1 CEVEPFDRK
10 ISCYIAC
17 LETIANNEEGCRRER
32 AQYLLD
38 QYRKASGKWMARDSL
53 STGPV
58 GAQMVLEAGPKPD
71 YKRARNWERERV
83 YGSIY
88 FHQPTFV
95 DGNLSGTVNNGTIGT
110 VNGIVSGSS
119 KREVQVPDNQ
129 DNDKVPKRTRID
141 DYFPVRW
148 RDQQPR
154 TPEHQIYPSIYPS
167 GFGFPCVQKNDIEN
181 SYDMR
186 FYEDININEDI
197 YVDEIHLSQ
206 E

>member
-17 LETIANNEEGCRRER
+17 LETIANIEEGCRHER

-38 QYRKASGKWMARDSL
+38 QYRKASIK
-53 STGPV
+53 
-58 GAQMVLEAGPKPD
+58 GPKPD
-71 YKRARNWERERV
+71 YKRARNWERECV

-88 FHQPTFV
+88 LHQPTFV
-95 DGNLSGTVNNGTIGT
+95 DRNLSGTVNNRTIGT
-110 VNGIVSGSS
+110 INKIVSGSS

-129 DNDKVPKRTRID
+129 N
-141 DYFPVRW
+141 
-148 RDQQPR
+148 
-154 TPEHQIYPSIYPS
+154 
-167 GFGFPCVQKNDIEN
+167 NIEN

-186 FYEDININEDI
+186 FYKDININEDI